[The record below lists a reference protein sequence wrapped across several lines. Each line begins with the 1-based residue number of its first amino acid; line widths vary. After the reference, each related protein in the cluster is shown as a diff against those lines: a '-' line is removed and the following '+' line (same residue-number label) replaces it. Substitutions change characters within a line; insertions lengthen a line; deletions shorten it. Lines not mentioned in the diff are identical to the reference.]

1 METIQ
6 VRSNASA
13 PWAAVKLLAG
23 EREGWVEVEDGGV
36 ARWVRLEDIHPADQ
50 VALTFERQAR
60 QRYRWVPKED
70 LE

>member
-6 VRSNASA
+6 VRSNPGA
-13 PWAAVKLLAG
+13 PWAHVKLLAD

-36 ARWVRLEDIHPADQ
+36 ARWVKLEDIHPADQ
-50 VALTFERQAR
+50 VALAFERQAKA
-60 QRYRWVPKED
+60 RYRWVPKED

>member
-1 METIQ
+1 
-6 VRSNASA
+6 
-13 PWAAVKLLAG
+13 
-23 EREGWVEVEDGGV
+23 
-36 ARWVRLEDIHPADQ
+36 VRLEDIHPADQ